1 MLLFKPST
9 RLGFLG
15 VYALVGLAGCAIW
28 PTSRVPEGPHGAAPE
43 VVVTPAPA
51 SPASDRTPDPTPSPQ
66 TAVIEPSVDAPGA
79 PTISANGPVIAP
91 PAPPASEST
100 TGPMVVPPSPAA
112 TSTAPRLSPP
122 AASEVA
128 PGSIS
133 PVPPETAPSAE
144 SNGNQIQPQRP
155 LNAPSP
161 GLNPGDV
168 NQSASGQPTV
178 SVSGQLQV
186 IPPVASAQAPG
197 AQSAQANQPPS
208 ALAKLK
214 ARFHHLVQPTPK
226 PPLKPLNSDKAAE
239 PVVTPR
245 DPSPPAVAIRIP
257 LPRSDEG
264 AVARDSSPT
273 LHGLYPADESPVAV
287 ATPTVRGMQPA
298 VMPAAPIQTASAAP
312 TNESP
317 TSATPGQIE
326 QWPYSPQAAISVS
339 TTSHA
344 PATANDFDSMPVEE
358 YRTAV
363 AKATGDANSLP
374 SFDQAASDSKAAES
388 QSVTTANPASELH
401 VVPKALGPSA
411 EGRPA
416 LIPIDQAESHAS
428 VGPQATPN
436 TPADLQERS
445 QSQALAPYVP
455 PAPAAVGSA
464 TPASTTEGPAPAV
477 QMSGT
482 TPAPAVP
489 VRSPQWIGGRYGQ
502 PAWMSAPAASPAGN

>member
-15 VYALVGLAGCAIW
+15 AYALVGLAGCAIW
-28 PTSRVPEGPHGAAPE
+28 PTSRVPAGLHGAAPE

-51 SPASDRTPDPTPSPQ
+51 SPAPNPQ
-66 TAVIEPSVDAPGA
+66 NPVIGPSVDGPSAA
-79 PTISANGPVIAP
+79 TNSANGPVIAP
-91 PAPPASEST
+91 PAPPAAEST
-100 TGPMVVPPSPAA
+100 TGPATVPPSPATA
-112 TSTAPRLSPP
+112 FTAPPQAPP
-122 AASEVA
+122 MAPEIV

-133 PVPPETAPSAE
+133 PVPPETAPAAE
-144 SNGNQIQPQRP
+144 SNGNQNQPQRP

-161 GLNPGDV
+161 SLIPGDV
-168 NQSASGQPTV
+168 NQSASGQPSV

-186 IPPVASAQAPG
+186 TPPAASAPSPG
-197 AQSAQANQPPS
+197 AQSAPANQPPS

-287 ATPTVRGMQPA
+287 ATPTVRAMQPS

-326 QWPYSPQAAISVS
+326 QWPYSPQAATRVS
-339 TTSHA
+339 TASHA
-344 PATANDFDSMPVEE
+344 SAPANDFDSMPVEE

-374 SFDQAASDSKAAES
+374 SFDQAATDSKAPES

-401 VVPKALGPSA
+401 VVPKAQGPSA

-428 VGPQATPN
+428 VGPRATPN
-436 TPADLQERS
+436 APADLQERS
-445 QSQALAPYVP
+445 QSQALAPDVP
-455 PAPAAVGSA
+455 PAPAAANSA
-464 TPASTTEGPAPAV
+464 TPASTTEGLAPAV

-482 TPAPAVP
+482 APTPAVP
-489 VRSPQWIGGRYGQ
+489 GRSPLWIGGRYGQ